1 MDHAG
6 FEKEESG
13 LLDIDMWTKI
23 YKNMFKWINKQQTT
37 QFKKWQKR
45 RDAIRGDIINDSDQ
59 KEWSLWKLK
68 EKKRNMAT
76 QTPQLPRLK
85 SLWDLYAAE
94 GTEQPWLS
102 DASTENGR
110 G

>member
-1 MDHAG
+1 
-6 FEKEESG
+6 
-13 LLDIDMWTKI
+13 
-23 YKNMFKWINKQQTT
+23 
-37 QFKKWQKR
+37 
-45 RDAIRGDIINDSDQ
+45 
-59 KEWSLWKLK
+59 
-68 EKKRNMAT
+68 MAT